1 MLPVPIHAAPDVDLE
16 SQAGS
21 LDRYV
26 PAFRLTESGNGANG
40 FMLVDEGETKSLSHH
55 IRVTA
60 SLFDILSSSS
70 QVDHPLCEECTDAL
84 LDLMDQQLKLTED
97 EWNDYNQFLKR
108 LHLRI
113 FLKSISCLPTVA
125 ISFLQVC

>member
-1 MLPVPIHAAPDVDLE
+1 MLPVPINAAPEVDLE
-16 SQAGS
+16 AQAGS

-26 PAFRLTESGNGANG
+26 PAFRFTESGNGANG
-40 FMLVDEGETKSLSHH
+40 FMLVDDEGETKTLSH
-55 IRVTA
+55 RVQVTA

-84 LDLMDQQLKLTED
+84 LDFMDQQLKLTED

-108 LHLRI
+108 LHLQI
-113 FLKSISCLPTVA
+113 F
-125 ISFLQVC
+125 

>member
-1 MLPVPIHAAPDVDLE
+1 MDQYI
-16 SQAGS
+16 
-21 LDRYV
+21 

-40 FMLVDEGETKSLSHH
+40 FMLVGGEGETESLSHH

-60 SLFDILSSSS
+60 SLFDILSGNS

-108 LHLRI
+108 L
-113 FLKSISCLPTVA
+113 
-125 ISFLQVC
+125 